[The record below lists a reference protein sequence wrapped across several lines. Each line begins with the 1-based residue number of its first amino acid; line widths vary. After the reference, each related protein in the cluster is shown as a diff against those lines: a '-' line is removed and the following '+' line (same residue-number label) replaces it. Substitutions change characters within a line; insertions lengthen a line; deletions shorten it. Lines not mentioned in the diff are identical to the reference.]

1 MGVDAA
7 WWPSRSSKPHATR
20 LTSGWVGSIPMHS
33 RHSIRLDFRTDRRTV
48 THHPI
53 VLVVALLLG
62 AMNVAEAQTDSTPR
76 PPIAASADTV
86 HSPITPKRAFLSSL
100 FVPGSAQN
108 ILGRHRAA
116 AALLAVEVISIGMI
130 RESGADLREARQQF
144 GDSIVMTY
152 VDARGVSLSTPTLQR
167 RRFGN
172 TEIHSR
178 RSHVEDWVALL
189 IANHLFAAS
198 DAFVSAN
205 LWDVAAHVTVRGAKD
220 QLMIGGRISWR

>member
-33 RHSIRLDFRTDRRTV
+33 RHSTRLDFRTERRTV
-48 THHPI
+48 TPYRFA
-53 VLVVALLLG
+53 LLAALLLG
-62 AMNVAEAQTDSTPR
+62 AMNIARAQTDSARRLRAVP
-76 PPIAASADTV
+76 SADTV

-108 ILGRHRAA
+108 ILGRHRAG
-116 AALLAVEVISIGMI
+116 AALVAVEVISIGMI

-144 GDSIVMTY
+144 GDSVVMSY
-152 VDARGVSLSTPTLQR
+152 VDESGTRLSTPLLQR
-167 RRFGN
+167 RRFGD

-178 RSHVEDWVALL
+178 RSHVEDWIALL
-189 IANHLFAAS
+189 IANHLFAAC

-205 LWDVAAHVTVRGAKD
+205 LWDVAAHVTVTGSKD
-220 QLMIGGRISWR
+220 QMMIGGRISWK